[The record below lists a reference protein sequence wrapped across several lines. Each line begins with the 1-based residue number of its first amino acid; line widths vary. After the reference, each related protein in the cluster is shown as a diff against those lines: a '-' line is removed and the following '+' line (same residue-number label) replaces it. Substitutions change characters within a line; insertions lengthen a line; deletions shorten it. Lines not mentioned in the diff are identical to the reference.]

1 MKYNKEYL
9 RNLSKNGYSFAYYSE
24 GLYYF
29 QKQVKGGYN
38 LVKANESDIVNDNIS
53 FMLINEL
60 SR

>member
-1 MKYNKEYL
+1 MKYEKEYL
-9 RNLSKNGYSFAYYSE
+9 RNLGKNGYVFAYYSE
-24 GLYYF
+24 GLYCF

-38 LVKANESDIVNDNIS
+38 LIRANDSDIVNDNIS